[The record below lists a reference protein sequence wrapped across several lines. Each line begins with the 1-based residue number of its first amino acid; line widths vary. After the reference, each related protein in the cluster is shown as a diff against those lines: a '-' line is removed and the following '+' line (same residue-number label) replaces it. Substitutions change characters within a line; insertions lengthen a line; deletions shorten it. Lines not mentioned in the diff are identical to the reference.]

1 MGECQLDKSLWA
13 ESDLTKNFIKDENIL
28 KKKGENNVLKFHM
41 LIQFQDFNPNI
52 TKLLVIYLDV

>member
-1 MGECQLDKSLWA
+1 MDKSLWA